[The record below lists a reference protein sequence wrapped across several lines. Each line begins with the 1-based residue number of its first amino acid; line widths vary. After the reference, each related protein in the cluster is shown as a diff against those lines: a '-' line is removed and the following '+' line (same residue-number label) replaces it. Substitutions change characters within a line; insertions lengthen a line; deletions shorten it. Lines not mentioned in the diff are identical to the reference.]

1 MKWRKGRVPD
11 EYVGMCKAVALTGN
25 LRQDGTESENYPDQ
39 EMF

>member
-1 MKWRKGRVPD
+1 
-11 EYVGMCKAVALTGN
+11 MCKAVALTGN